1 MNIRRCVDN
10 PQSLYRRLRRD
21 VRALYERFREQHRNW
36 GPDQIA
42 DPLGGLGPAHEAV
55 QHRGAV
61 PAGMDVKLEAPPA
74 QRAVGVEHDTL
85 APNAHPER
93 REPRCHVRGRVVVR
107 VAARGQ
113 GTASIAIIMGGIGTP
128 CRTEPLTKVNRCLAG
143 VRKSFLAPR
152 PGSGPAGVPALRAA
166 PVGDRRRRG
175 DGRDAGTCAIARAAA
190 RALRGSNAPLK
201 ALFPAGGLALAGGG
215 PLGGAADLLGS
226 LWDALWGDLSE
237 PAATAAFRTQS
248 WRTPCSR
255 VRRSPRRRR
264 RSRWPAAATPWR
276 RPARRSPR
284 AARCSTPRR
293 PRRRPTLPPE
303 IAAAPA
309 ADTPPLPIVP
319 ARQSRRPRSPRRRSN
334 RRWIR
339 SRPRRCPPVARLVDA
354 KAGRLDG
361 R

>member
-21 VRALYERFREQHRNW
+21 VRALHERFREQHRNW

-143 VRKSFLAPR
+143 VRKSFLAPAAGIGAGGSAGAARRSCRRSSTARRRQRCGHVRNRAGCR
-152 PGSGPAGVPALRAA
+152 PGAARLERAVEGAVPGRRAGSRGRRPA
-166 PVGDRRRRG
+166 RRRRG
-175 DGRDAGTCAIARAAA
+175 PARQSVGRPVGRPERACRDGRVPHAVVAH
-190 RALRGSNAPLK
+190 
-201 ALFPAGGLALAGGG
+201 ALFPRTAVATAASALALAGGG
-215 PLGGAADLLGS
+215 YAVEEARE
-226 LWDALWGDLSE
+226 AV
-237 PAATAAFRTQS
+237 
-248 WRTPCSR
+248 TPC
-255 VRRSPRRRR
+255 
-264 RSRWPAAATPWR
+264 
-276 RPARRSPR
+276 R
-284 AARCSTPRR
+284 AVLHAEAPS
-293 PRRRPTLPPE
+293 
-303 IAAAPA
+303 PA
-309 ADTPPLPIVP
+309 ADAAARDRRGAGGRHAAAADRARPTEP
-319 ARQSRRPRSPRRRSN
+319 APEITAASIEPALD
-334 RRWIR
+334 
-339 SRPRRCPPVARLVDA
+339 PVATP
-354 KAGRLDG
+354 
-361 R
+361 